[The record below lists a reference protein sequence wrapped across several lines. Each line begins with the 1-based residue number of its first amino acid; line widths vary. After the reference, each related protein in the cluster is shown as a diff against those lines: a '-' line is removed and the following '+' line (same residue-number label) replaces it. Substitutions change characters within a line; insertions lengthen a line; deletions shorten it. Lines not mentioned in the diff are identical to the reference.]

1 MDFIQ
6 QLQIWVKG
14 DVTQGKMMVGT
25 AIVLLLPVLIG
36 IMRSSNTLL
45 QGMLI
50 PVGLLLVMNLGYG
63 SYLLL
68 SRPKA
73 LVQIET
79 QFRKDPEK
87 TMKHELTRAKTEDKS
102 YGLSKSVWAVL
113 MVISAVLY
121 FVFTKNYYKGLALGL
136 IGMFFG
142 MLIIDAFLHDR
153 VKQYLTKLDGW
164 SNFKELPTINP

>member
-14 DVTQGKMMVGT
+14 DVTQGKMMLGT

-36 IMRSSNTLL
+36 IIRSSNALL

-50 PVGLLLVMNLGYG
+50 PAALLLVMNLGYG

-68 SRPKA
+68 SKPKA

-79 QFRKDPEK
+79 QFREDPEE
-87 TMKHELTRAKTEDKS
+87 TMKHELAKAKKEDKS
-102 YGLSKSVWAVL
+102 YGLSKSIWAVL
-113 MVISAVLY
+113 MVISVVLY

-142 MLIIDAFLHDR
+142 MLIIDALLHER
-153 VKQYLTKLDGW
+153 AKQYLTKLNGW
-164 SNFKELPTINP
+164 SDFKELPTINP